1 MYNLNTGLL
10 AYLFDGKPF
19 DSKYYI
25 TLIVFTF
32 IMIVSAYLLGSIN
45 ASIIIS
51 KTVYHDDIKKHGS
64 GNAGMTNM
72 LRTFGAKGA
81 LLTLLGDLLK
91 TALAIL
97 VGAVLFGF
105 NYSGGISIGDGYCY
119 VAGLFAV
126 IGHVYPVYYGFK
138 GGKGVL
144 ATAVIALILT
154 PIQFAVMFSLFA
166 LIVAFTKYV
175 SLASVVAGTLYP
187 VSVCIYIA
195 TALKVSIPLQIA
207 VATALIAVLIVFCH
221 RGNIKRLIKGNENK
235 ISFGKK
241 N

>member
-10 AYLFDGKPF
+10 AYLFEGKPY

-25 TLIVFTF
+25 TLIIFMLVT
-32 IMIVSAYLLGSIN
+32 IASAYLLGSIN
-45 ASIIIS
+45 ASIIVS

-72 LRTFGAKGA
+72 LRTFGTKAA

-97 VGAVLFGF
+97 VSAVLFGF
-105 NYSGGISIGDGYCY
+105 NYVGGVSLGEGYCY
-119 VAGLFAV
+119 IAALFAV
-126 IGHVYPVYYGFK
+126 IGHVYPIYYGFK

-144 ATAVIALILT
+144 ATAVAALMLT
-154 PIQFAVMFSLFA
+154 PIQFAVMFSIFII
-166 LIVAFTKYV
+166 IVVITRYV
-175 SLASVVAGTLYP
+175 SLASVISATFYP
-187 VSVCIYIA
+187 VSIVIYII
-195 TALKVSIPLQIA
+195 TALKVSVPTQIIA
-207 VATALIAVLIVFCH
+207 ATALIALLIDFCH
-221 RGNIKRLIKGNENK
+221 RGNIKRLISGTENK

-241 N
+241 K